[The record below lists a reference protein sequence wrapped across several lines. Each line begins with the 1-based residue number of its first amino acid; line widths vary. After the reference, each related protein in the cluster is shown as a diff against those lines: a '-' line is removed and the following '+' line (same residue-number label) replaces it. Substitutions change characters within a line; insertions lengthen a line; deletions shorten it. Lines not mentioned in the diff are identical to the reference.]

1 MFDIIY
7 TASSAAA
14 LLKIN
19 GVNLLLPQSEIR
31 SLESVTDV
39 DVIAPALHST
49 GWITYLHKRW
59 PVYCLSEKLTLL
71 TNMEKETRACALI
84 AMGAG
89 YIGIMCNDMIVLK
102 NFTAQRYD
110 LPVAMRLPDSP
121 VLYLVQYEQ
130 EIASVS
136 NAARLTAYIEQQVL
150 KS

>member
-1 MFDIIY
+1 MLQVIHPAQD
-7 TASSAAA
+7 AAA

-19 GVNLLLPQSEIR
+19 GLNLLLPQGEIR

-39 DVIAPALHST
+39 DETAPALLSA
-49 GWITYLHKRW
+49 GWITFLQKRW

-71 TNMEKETRACALI
+71 AHMPLESRACALV

-130 EIASVS
+130 DIACVS
-136 NAARLTAYIEQQVL
+136 KASRLTAYIEQLVL